1 MLRELTRDL
10 RAKSRGTARLAA
22 LGGTGEGARP
32 HTCTTLSNVFN
43 LRAQLYARSR
53 GRVRQVGPPLPL
65 MHSSLPGIVRTSKPD
80 SRRRALVL

>member
-32 HTCTTLSNVFN
+32 HTSPHFQRFQSTP
-43 LRAQLYARSR
+43 ALYARSR